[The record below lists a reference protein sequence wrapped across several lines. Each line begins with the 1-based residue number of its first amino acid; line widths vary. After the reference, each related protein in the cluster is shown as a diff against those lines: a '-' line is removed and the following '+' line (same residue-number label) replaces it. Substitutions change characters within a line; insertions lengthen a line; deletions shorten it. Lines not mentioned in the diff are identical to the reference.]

1 MTTAVDCEPQTDV
14 EIGSIVACG
23 EEEAKE
29 WIRTRKRWSSDDN
42 VFNRLVMP
50 LLGTDK
56 VYDTK
61 VMTDIKTGERTYNV
75 YFEKDGVVKRIY
87 VRIDSN
93 PYFSLENLAEQSE
106 FNAAMDCGDIVM
118 NIIKDGRRDEMFVN
132 PETGKVFIKR
142 IEVQPQKPG
151 YVAEGIYKYVTRFFD
166 FEGNS
171 KDSKSMIKANKS
183 QEITKREVAM
193 LRGIRTDQELARLG
207 VYVPE
212 LYGSLNEAVC
222 IERLDF
228 PTLETLIQEGKLP
241 KEKAKRLVQRVF
253 QATQRIERNTQRY
266 LEASGEKIGSQN
278 KPNSHKK
285 TLNEHFDSQEHTS
298 TASSLG
304 SSHSK
309 AVSYLESRGMFDIW
323 LSDSRLGNWL
333 YDEKTDKLYKV
344 DENIALRGSR
354 FGCLARIADFD
365 HTITGKERDEMLA
378 SMKPESLE
386 DAYLSLYITNIES
399 AQGFQ
404 KRIEEGKGD
413 VKTVELLKKRI
424 ETARDYLDRLSQI
437 SAKYE
442 SLREELEKIRGCCLS
457 EDAYAR
463 AA

>member
-1 MTTAVDCEPQTDV
+1 MMTTVDCEPQTDF
-14 EIGSIVACG
+14 EIGSENVV
-23 EEEAKE
+23 EQDEAKE
-29 WIRTRKRWSSDDN
+29 WIRTRKRWSSNDE

-56 VYDTK
+56 VYDTE

-75 YFEKDGVVKRIY
+75 YFEKNGTVRRIY

-93 PYFSLENLAEQSE
+93 PYFSLENLTEQSE

-118 NIIKDGRRDEMFVN
+118 NIHKDGRRDEMFVN
-132 PETGKVFIKR
+132 PNTGKVFIKR

-151 YVAEGIYKYVTRFFD
+151 YVAESVYKYVTRFFD

-171 KDSKSMIKANKS
+171 KDSKSMIKTNKS
-183 QEITKREVAM
+183 QEITKREAAM
-193 LRGIRTDQELARLG
+193 LRGIGTYQELARLG
-207 VYVPE
+207 VYAPE

-222 IERLDF
+222 IKRLDF
-228 PTLETLIQEGKLP
+228 PTLETLIQEGRLS
-241 KEKAKRLVQRVF
+241 KEKTRQLVKRVLK
-253 QATQRIERNTQRY
+253 ATQRIERDTQSY
-266 LEASGEKIGSQN
+266 LEASDEKIGSRD
-278 KPNSHKK
+278 KPKK
-285 TLNEHFDSQEHTS
+285 TLNEYFDSQEHKS
-298 TASSLG
+298 SASKLG
-304 SSHSK
+304 SGHQA
-309 AVSYLESRGMFDIW
+309 AVDYLERRGMFDTW

-333 YDEKTDKLYKV
+333 YDAKTDRLHKV

-354 FGCLARIADFD
+354 FSCLARIADFD

-413 VKTVELLKKRI
+413 VKTAELLRKRT
-424 ETARDYLDRLSQI
+424 ESARDYLDKLS
-437 SAKYE
+437 
-442 SLREELEKIRGCCLS
+442 SLSNRWDYLRGEFEENLGSYSDKNS
-457 EDAYAR
+457 YAR